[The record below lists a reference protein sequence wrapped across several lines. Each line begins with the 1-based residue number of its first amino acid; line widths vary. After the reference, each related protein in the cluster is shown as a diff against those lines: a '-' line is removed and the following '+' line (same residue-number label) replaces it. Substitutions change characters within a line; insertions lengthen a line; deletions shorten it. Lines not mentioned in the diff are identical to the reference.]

1 VERIGDGFS
10 LAEAPVVTADDVLL
24 VSDVLGGGVR
34 RFAARGRELDP
45 LLDRRRGIGGM
56 AQLPD
61 GSVVVS
67 GRDLSVAD
75 SHGTLTVVAE
85 VVDGG
90 TGYNDLTTTVDGT
103 IVAGLLTCHPLA
115 GGALTPGMIVEVRPG
130 GGLASARLPFG
141 WPNGVGFSPDEDV
154 LYLADYASG
163 VVHRSTWT
171 GSVTDLEPEP
181 WITTPSGD
189 ADGLAVGT
197 EGDVWVA
204 SGVGRTVLRYS
215 GTGHLVEAVEVPDDF
230 VSSCCLWPGTGRLV
244 ITTGTGVFLHE
255 L

>member
-34 RFAARGRELDP
+34 RFDARGRELDP

-85 VVDGG
+85 VLDGG
-90 TGYNDLTTTVDGT
+90 TGYNDLTATADGVV
-103 IVAGLLTCHPLA
+103 VAGLLTCHPLS
-115 GGALTPGMIVEVRPG
+115 GGALTPGLVVEVRPDAD
-130 GGLASARLPFG
+130 LASARLPFS
-141 WPNGVGFSPDEDV
+141 WPNGVGFSPGEDM

-163 VVHRSTWT
+163 VVYRSSWT
-171 GSVTDLEPEP
+171 GSVTDLELEP

-189 ADGLAVGT
+189 ADGLAVGAD
-197 EGDVWVA
+197 GDVWVA
-204 SGVGRTVLRYS
+204 AGVGRTVLHYS
-215 GTGHLVEAVEVPDDF
+215 RTGDLVGAVEVPDDF

-244 ITTGTGVFLHE
+244 ITTGTGVFVHE
-255 L
+255 P

>member
-1 VERIGDGFS
+1 VERIADGFS

-24 VSDVLGGGVR
+24 VSDVLAGGVR
-34 RFAARGRELDP
+34 RFDSHGRELDP

-61 GSVVVS
+61 RSVVVS
-67 GRDLSVAD
+67 GRDLSIAD
-75 SHGTLTVVAE
+75 RDGTLTPVAQ
-85 VVDGG
+85 VLDGG
-90 TGYNDLTTTVDGT
+90 TGYNDLTATADGV
-103 IVAGLLTCHPLA
+103 IVAGLLTCHPLS
-115 GGALTPGMIVEVRPG
+115 GGALTPGVLVEVRPDA
-130 GGLASARLPFG
+130 GLASVALPFS
-141 WPNGVGFSPDEDV
+141 WPNGIGFSPSEDL

-163 VVHRSTWT
+163 VVHRSPWT
-171 GSVTDLEPEP
+171 GSVTGLALEP

-189 ADGLAVGT
+189 ADGLAVAP
-197 EGDVWVA
+197 EGDLWVA
-204 SGVGRTVLRYS
+204 SGVGRSVLHYS
-215 GTGHLVEAVEVPDDF
+215 PGGHPLDAVEVPDDF